1 MSITFITVLI
11 IIFAIKI
18 LCMSDFEVI
27 NPFIADKNLSD
38 KYFSTE
44 QNRRNTCA
52 NRVSFVEIYR

>member
-1 MSITFITVLI
+1 
-11 IIFAIKI
+11 
-18 LCMSDFEVI
+18 MSDFEVI